1 MQVQNQTQ
9 QIAEA
14 EFLLPLSE
22 DELSSI
28 AGGFPPPMPS
38 PPYPPPN
45 GHVISNAELDTIIR
59 RIPAAPPR
67 NLLDEA
73 SGQLAVAHLVD
84 NPKALSSYYGWG
96 Y

>member
-1 MQVQNQTQ
+1 MMQVQNQTQ
-9 QIAEA
+9 QIAEE

-22 DELSSI
+22 DELASI
-28 AGGFPPPMPS
+28 AGGFPPPMPI
-38 PPYPPPN
+38 PPYPSPS
-45 GHVISNAELDTIIR
+45 GQDLDAIIR
-59 RIPAAPPR
+59 RIPPPR

-73 SGQLAVAHLVD
+73 VGKLAVAHLVD